1 MKCSKINFLNSFF
14 FLCFFFSF
22 PPKLALCGENQR
34 LFGVGP
40 NASEAAVSLTDDSL
54 RKREEKRKE

>member
-1 MKCSKINFLNSFF
+1 MET
-14 FLCFFFSF
+14 
-22 PPKLALCGENQR
+22 GQR

>member
-1 MKCSKINFLNSFF
+1 MESKIGRFLEEKQGNWSSSCFSFF
-14 FLCFFFSF
+14 LPF
-22 PPKLALCGENQR
+22 QR